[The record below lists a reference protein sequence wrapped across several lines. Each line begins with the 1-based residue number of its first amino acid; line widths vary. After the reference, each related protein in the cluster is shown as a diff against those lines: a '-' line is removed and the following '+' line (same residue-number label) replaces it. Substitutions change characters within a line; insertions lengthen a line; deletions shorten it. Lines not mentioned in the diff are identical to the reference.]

1 MKKHLLVCLL
11 ALALA
16 SLCMLPSRVQAA
28 EETHYHCACGAD
40 HVSIGDHTTD
50 SSSSTKWTALTP
62 DSNGHVTWPTGGN
75 PYYLT
80 GDVVLTETW
89 VVKMTNTPIT
99 LCLNG
104 HSITMKGSDPA
115 IEVNGTTSGIN
126 AFLIITDCNGNGQI
140 THAEGKTGPAVKVCG
155 FGRFTMYGGTITG
168 NHVNGNGGGVYV
180 EGTNG
185 SFTMYGG
192 TITKNS
198 ATGSGGG
205 VYVDGKNSSF
215 TMYGGTITNN
225 SATGNGGGVYVG
237 SENQKYVWVG
247 GNAQIAGNTADSK
260 IDSGIYFS
268 VNGKRLYVKNK
279 LITDARIVIDN
290 TNPATYITDKSAG
303 NYAIDTNGVLTAP
316 LHKSHHLCGS
326 STHANCTSDTCRN
339 ATSEVNF
346 KKWEKSD
353 SLPTSGSYYLTKNV
367 TLSTGQPI
375 TGDVTL
381 CLNGYKI
388 EAASG
393 VTVNGTLTI
402 TDCVGSGSIV
412 GVDKK
417 QTGVNIQSHTGTLN
431 LYSGTIKNFEKG
443 VVNNGSFNMYGGK
456 LTQNSQGV
464 SNTETFNMHGG
475 KLTQNSQGVNN
486 AETFNMHG
494 GTITENSGFPNGAG
508 VYNSGSFTMSGGDIT
523 NNTTSQGNNIGYGGG
538 VCNNGSF
545 EMAGGTIK
553 GNEAKQ
559 CGGGVYN
566 NNHFEMTGGTIE
578 QNTAKNYGGG
588 GVYSG
593 SNSTYIY
600 GGSIT
605 NNNAR
610 SLSGDVYAAS
620 GKGVHLK
627 GNVTIGGDRSNG
639 LLTNTV
645 HYIDGALDG
654 SAIRLFVPG
663 GKTNDDVLLS
673 PGEKYTITSEDVKKL
688 SFTNA
693 GYEAILSSDGNVI
706 LSLPHKHTLCNKTLG
721 QHTGAGHS
729 GSCGTSI
736 KFDEWT
742 DAAAR
747 EMYKDSDAAATAA
760 NRLPNEGS
768 WYLTKPVTL
777 TAPHVVDGGELNLC
791 LNGNSVTLDA
801 EGAVFSVKSGGVLNL
816 TDCKGTGS
824 ITHAGSK
831 NGAGVSVGTG
841 SGETTAGT
849 FNLYNGNITGNSNSD
864 NGGGVSVLSG
874 GQFNMYGGSIT
885 ENKAATGGGVNVAD
899 NATVTIGGGSITN
912 NEAAEG
918 GGMTVGNC
926 QVTLSG
932 TVTITSNTSTD
943 KTSSNL
949 YIKGGKGVTIDSSF
963 ASTSE
968 VVFKDRDDKYAGTDY
983 ITNAND
989 LKSNQLTCLTT
1000 DAGQQFVKADNK
1012 VYVATV
1018 LKDDQKPTVQE
1029 NLVYNGEEQTGVI
1042 VPDDADTYYTIT
1054 GTTATQ
1060 ANAAYAEGSE
1070 NYSGYTAKVELEPGY
1085 ALYHTNTYY
1094 VAATPLNLD
1103 WSIEPKKAAASDFLV
1118 DASTL
1123 TTTFGDSSYKGVT
1136 VTVAAKYTEHHEN
1149 WDGKLEVQYQAE
1161 GGKWTNEVPTNAG
1174 TYQLQVHIAN
1184 GANFL
1189 AGVVSLSESLTIK
1202 PASRPAPAST
1212 IFKVTAPTSVNGTDG
1227 KITGVTTDMEYSTD
1241 DGQHWDPCTGDTI
1254 NGSSRD
1260 YQIRY
1265 AAKQPNYDASPA
1277 IEVTIP
1283 AHVHDFCKEI
1293 ATSEYSA
1300 APATCT
1306 EAATYYKSCACGTSS
1321 GETAKPVTFINGAP
1335 LGHKYELKALDG
1347 TYHAECCTNDGCG
1360 DWKAETKAAHHY
1372 DGLEGTTCQDCGYV
1386 RTVRHYTVSIAVEG
1400 VGFGT
1405 VSANAVEKVP
1415 EGATITVNGGELTIH
1430 STTDIKVTA
1439 TASANTPQ
1447 YTYTFTGWTIGGQ
1460 PIPENY
1466 TINAPVIIKAS
1477 FNRVV
1482 NQYTVTWDAAGG
1494 IIQDTVYTSGMQKW
1508 GTPINAPSN
1517 VVKAPDSSFSYTFTR
1532 WQDAEGKAPAATVT
1546 GNVTYT
1552 AQYTTAAHQY
1562 EAGVWMRD
1570 DSDHWQVC
1578 TVPGCGYATEKNPH
1592 TYADA
1597 DATVCTVCGAS
1608 RTLPVLTG
1616 KVEIIGE
1623 LVKGERLTVVS
1634 TELPSTATQL
1644 RYQWLRNDT
1653 IITGANGMDY
1663 TLTAE
1668 DVGAKISVNV
1678 TAVGHTG
1685 SLYAIA
1691 AGQVDVIYTVSYD
1704 TNGGTIGTL
1713 RQDRV
1718 KFGADYTLPECDFIT
1733 APDKMT
1739 FDQWEIDG
1747 VSYKAGTAY
1756 RVMNDVTVVALW
1768 KDADSDRPAPTPS
1781 RPSHKGS
1788 TIEAISTADGRSATD
1803 YSGGIYGLTFRSTAG
1818 FSSFL
1823 GVQVD
1828 GGTIAPSCYS
1838 AEEGSIVVYLK
1849 AVYLRT
1855 LKAGTHTITILSSEG
1870 NASMEF
1876 TVGGVTTSPK
1886 TFDAGVAG
1894 YVSIALLGLT
1904 GSSLYLRRKEDEN
1917 A

>member
-11 ALALA
+11 ALVLA

-28 EETHYHCACGAD
+28 EETHNHCTCGAD
-40 HVSIGDHTTD
+40 HVSIGVHTTD
-50 SSSSTKWTALTP
+50 SSSWTKWKALTP
-62 DSNGHVTWPTGGN
+62 DSNGHVTWPEGGN
-75 PYYLT
+75 YYYLT
-80 GDVVLTETW
+80 GDVELTETW
-89 VVKMTNTPIT
+89 VVHMTSPIV

-104 HSITMKGSDPA
+104 HNITMKVSGPA
-115 IEVNGTTSGIN
+115 IEVDGTSTGIN
-126 AFLIITDCNGNGQI
+126 ASLVITDCTG
-140 THAEGKTGPAVKVCG
+140 EGKITRAANANDPVVRVCG
-155 FGRFTMYGGTITG
+155 YGSFTMYGGTITG

-180 EGTNG
+180 DGTNG
-185 SFTMYGG
+185 
-192 TITKNS
+192 
-198 ATGSGGG
+198 
-205 VYVDGKNSSF
+205 SF

-225 SATGNGGGVYVG
+225 SATGSGGGVYVG
-237 SENQKYVWVG
+237 GERSSFIMYGGTITNNSATGSGGGVYVGKETKTYVWVG
-247 GNAQIAGNTADSK
+247 GNAQIAGNTVGGK
-260 IDSGIYFS
+260 TDSGICFS
-268 VNGKRLYVKNK
+268 ASNQRLSVKNK

-290 TNPATYITDKSAG
+290 DNPASYITSDSDG
-303 NYAIDTNGVLTAP
+303 NYALTGGVLTAP
-316 LHKSHHLCGS
+316 SHKSHYLCGS
-326 STHANCTSDTCRN
+326 STHANCTSDTC
-339 ATSEVNF
+339 ATTGAVDFE
-346 KKWEKSD
+346 KWEKSD
-353 SLPTSGSYYLTKNV
+353 SLPTSGNYYLTKNV

-412 GVDKK
+412 GADKK
-417 QTGVNIQSHTGTLN
+417 HTGVNIQSNTGTLN
-431 LYSGTIKNFEKG
+431 LYGGTIKNFEKG
-443 VVNNGSFNMYGGK
+443 VVNIGTFNMYGGK
-456 LTQNSQGV
+456 LTKNSQGV
-464 SNTETFNMHGG
+464 SN
-475 KLTQNSQGVNN
+475 QR
-486 AETFNMHG
+486 TFNMHG
-494 GTITENSGFPNGAG
+494 GTITGNSGTCNGAG
-508 VYNSGSFTMSGGDIT
+508 VSNDGSFTMSGGDIT
-523 NNTTSQGNNIGYGGG
+523 YNTASKDSNNGYGGG
-538 VCNNGSF
+538 VCNSKSF
-545 EMAGGTIK
+545 KMTDGTIK
-553 GNEAKQ
+553 GNTAKEY
-559 CGGGVYN
+559 GGGVYN

-654 SAIRLFVPG
+654 SEIRLFVPG

-673 PGEKYTITSEDVKKL
+673 PGEKNGEKHTITPEDLRKF
-688 SFTNA
+688 SFKNTG
-693 GYEAILSSDGNVI
+693 GYEVILNDDGNGVLI
-706 LSLPHKHTLCNKTLG
+706 LPHKHTLCNGTSW
-721 QHTGAGHS
+721 QQTGAGHS
-729 GSCGTSI
+729 DSCGDSI
-736 KFDEWT
+736 TFNEWT
-742 DAAAR
+742 DAAAQT
-747 EMYKDSDAAATAA
+747 MYHDTAATAA
-760 NRLPNEGS
+760 NRLPSSGD

-791 LNGNSVTLDA
+791 LNGNKVTLNTD
-801 EGAVFSVKSGGVLNL
+801 GAVFSVKSGGVLNL
-816 TDCKGTGS
+816 ADCQGTSCGS
-824 ITHAGSK
+824 ITHATSK

-841 SGETTAGT
+841 GDGTTAGT

-864 NGGGVSVLSG
+864 NGGGVSVLSDG
-874 GQFNMYGGSIT
+874 RFNMYGGTIT
-885 ENKAATGGGVNVAD
+885 ENKAATGGGVYVAD
-899 NATVTIGGGSITN
+899 HATVTIGGGSITN
-912 NEAAEG
+912 NEAADG

-926 QVTLSG
+926 QVSLSG
-932 TVTITSNTSTD
+932 KVTITGNKSAGVAGEA
-943 KTSSNL
+943 SSNL
-949 YIKGGKGVTIDSSF
+949 YIKGGKIVVLNDSLDSN
-963 ASTSE
+963 SQ
-968 VVFKDRDDKYAGTDY
+968 VVFKDCDNQYDGTYY
-983 ITNAND
+983 ITNANALD
-989 LKSNQLTCLTT
+989 NTKLRCFTT
-1000 DAGQQFVKADNK
+1000 DEGKQFVMAGDENK

-1018 LKDDQKPTVQE
+1018 LEDDQMPTVQE
-1029 NLVYNGEEQTGVI
+1029 DLVYNGTEQTGVN
-1042 VPDDADTYYTIT
+1042 VPTDANTYYTIT
-1054 GTTATQ
+1054 DTSTTKATQ
-1060 ANAAYAEGSE
+1060 ANTAYAQDSE
-1070 NYSGYTAKVELEPGY
+1070 NYSGYTAVVNLKPGY
-1085 ALYHTNTYY
+1085 AWYDSRTNTYY
-1094 VAATPLNLD
+1094 VADTPLNLY
-1103 WSIEPKKAAASDFLV
+1103 WRIAPKEAAASDFV
-1118 DASTL
+1118 VTDSTL
-1123 TTTFGDSSYKGVT
+1123 TTTFGNSSYKGVA

-1149 WDGKLEVQYQAE
+1149 WNGKLEVQYKAE
-1161 GGKWTNEVPTNAG
+1161 GGKWTNEVPTDAG
-1174 TYQLQVHIAN
+1174 TYQLQVRIAN
-1184 GANFL
+1184 GANFA
-1189 AGVVSLSESLTIK
+1189 AGDVPLTESLTIK
-1202 PASRPAPAST
+1202 PASQPKPDRNKLT
-1212 IFKVTAPTSVNGTDG
+1212 VTAPTSINGEDG
-1227 KITGVTTDMEYSTD
+1227 QITGVTTDMEYSTD
-1241 DGQHWDPCTGDTI
+1241 GQNWKECTDGTI
-1254 NGSSRD
+1254 TGSSGN

-1265 AAKQPNYDASPA
+1265 KAEQPNYDASPA

-1283 AHVHDFCKEI
+1283 PHVHDFCMEKV
-1293 ATSEYSA
+1293 AQEYSA

-1321 GETAKPVTFINGAP
+1321 KDTAEQATFTNGKP
-1335 LGHKYELKALDG
+1335 LGHKYEWKDLDG
-1347 TYHAECCTNDGCG
+1347 IHHAMYCTNGC
-1360 DWKAETKAAHHY
+1360 DTWDMDTKAAHRY
-1372 DGLEGTTCQDCGYV
+1372 DGLEGTKCQDCDYV
-1386 RTVRHYTVSIAVEG
+1386 RIVRHYTVTIAVEG

-1415 EGATITVNGGELTIH
+1415 EGATITVNGGELTIRG
-1430 STTDIKVTA
+1430 TTDTKVTA

-1460 PIPENY
+1460 PISENY
-1466 TINAPVIIKAS
+1466 TINKPVTITAS

-1482 NQYTVTWDAAGG
+1482 NQYTVTWNADGG
-1494 IIQDTVYTSGMQKW
+1494 IIQDTGYTNGTQDW
-1508 GTPINAPSN
+1508 GTQITAPTT
-1517 VVKAPDSSFSYTFTR
+1517 VVKKPDSSYSYAFTG
-1532 WQDAEGKAPAATVT
+1532 WKDDAGNVPAATVT
-1546 GNVTYT
+1546 GNMTYT
-1552 AQYTTAAHQY
+1552 AQYTTATHQY
-1562 EAGVWMRD
+1562 EEGVWMHD
-1570 DSDHWQVC
+1570 DSGHWQVC
-1578 TVPGCGYATEKNPH
+1578 TVSDCGYATAKASH
-1592 TYADA
+1592 IYADA
-1597 DATVCTVCGAS
+1597 DATVCKDCGAS
-1608 RTLPVLTG
+1608 RTLPKLTG
-1616 KVEIIGE
+1616 KVEISGE
-1623 LVKGERLTVVS
+1623 LAKGERLTVVA
-1634 TELPSTATQL
+1634 TDLPSTVTQL

-1653 IITGANGMDY
+1653 VITGANGMDY

-1685 SLYAIA
+1685 ELRAIA

-1733 APDKMT
+1733 APDKKT
-1739 FDQWEIDG
+1739 FDLWEIDG
-1747 VSYKAGTAY
+1747 VSYKAGTTY

-1768 KDADSDRPAPTPS
+1768 KDAGSDRPAPTPS
-1781 RPSHKGS
+1781 RPSHRGS
-1788 TIEAISTADGRSATD
+1788 TIEAISTVDGRSATD

-1828 GGTIAPSCYS
+1828 GRTIAPSCYS

-1904 GSSLYLRRKEDEN
+1904 GGSLCLRRKEDEN